1 MMIEDHIKIA
11 VSSETVYTIDR
22 FALAATL
29 YVPAEGN
36 VKKAIVL
43 ASALAVPMRFYTDCA
58 TWLAQQ
64 GYAVLTFD
72 LRGMAASRPAQYAKS
87 LRGFEGDFVTWAE
100 QDFSA
105 AVLWLHTRYPSCP
118 LTVLGHSLGAQHVG
132 LCSAPAL
139 ACIDNIVAVG
149 SGAGYWRDWA
159 KPTRRFAPL
168 MFYFPGPLLCHLFGY
183 FPGARFGIVGDIPK
197 AGMLRWI
204 KWCRHP
210 QFSWG
215 AEPAIIGVSYARV
228 TIPITAFS
236 ITDDEA
242 MTRNCTQKLLAAY
255 KNAPHRLVIIDPI
268 AYGAKRIGHIGFFRA
283 ANKSLL
289 WPLLLDTL

>member
-1 MMIEDHIKIA
+1 MMIEDDIKIA
-11 VSSETVYTIDR
+11 VSSEIIYTADK
-22 FALAATL
+22 FALSATL
-29 YVPAEGN
+29 YIPAQGE

-58 TWLAQQ
+58 TWLARQ

-72 LRGMAASRPAQYAKS
+72 LRGMAASRPVQYAKS
-87 LRGFEGDFVTWAE
+87 LRGFEGDFITWAE

-105 AVLWLHTRYPSCP
+105 AVLWLRARYPRCP
-118 LTVLGHSLGAQHVG
+118 LTVVGHSLGAQHVG

-159 KPTRRFAPL
+159 KPTPQLAPL
-168 MFYFPGPLLCHLFGY
+168 LFYSPGPLLCHLFGY
-183 FPGARFGIVGDIPK
+183 FPGARFGLVGDIPK

-215 AEPAIIGVSYARV
+215 AEPATIGASYARV
-228 TIPITAFS
+228 TMPITAFS

-242 MTRNCTQKLLAAY
+242 MTRHCTEKLLAAY
-255 KNAPHRLVIIDPI
+255 KNAPHRLLIVDPST
-268 AYGAKRIGHIGFFRA
+268 YGIKRVGHIGFFRVA
-283 ANKSLL
+283 QQNTL
-289 WPLLLDTL
+289 WPLLLNVL